1 MILLDTNLLIYAF
14 DTKSPHHAG
23 AMAWLD
29 QEFRGNSRIGLPWAS
44 ILGFVRVVSNP
55 RIFTGGTTINQAW
68 QQAETWLGHP
78 NVWKPEPTERH
89 AAILGDLLRTPG
101 LRAADVPD
109 AHLAA
114 LALEHGLI
122 LCSTDSGFAR
132 FEGLRWMNPL
142 REPPRVRER
151 RQRYAR

>member
-1 MILLDTNLLIYAF
+1 MMLMDTNVLVYATVAEMPQH
-14 DTKSPHHAG
+14 DAAHAWIVECLSG
-23 AMAWLD
+23 H
-29 QEFRGNSRIGLPWAS
+29 ERVGLPWAS
-44 ILGFVRVVSNP
+44 SLGFVRIVTNQ
-55 RIFTGGTTINQAW
+55 RILRSPVPLPDAW
-68 QQAETWLGHP
+68 RQVEDWLAAP
-78 NVWKPEPTERH
+78 CVWIPEPTERH